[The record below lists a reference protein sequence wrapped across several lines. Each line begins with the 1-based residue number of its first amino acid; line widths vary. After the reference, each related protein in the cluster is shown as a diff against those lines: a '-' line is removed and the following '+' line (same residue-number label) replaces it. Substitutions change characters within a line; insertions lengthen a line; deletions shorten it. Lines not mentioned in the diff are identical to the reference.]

1 MPERRAELDA
11 HGDAAR
17 DRVDSLARGRAAAA
31 LRSRVVSTRR
41 LLKLR
46 WLLALALPLGLAG
59 CTQIAYGIAIPFLYV
74 DAELPEALILRDVA
88 YRDDPGADP
97 HKHRL
102 DLFLPSTRERVTGW
116 PLLVFVHGGGWTSGD
131 KGLRAGG
138 ADVYGNI
145 GRFFAAHGVGAAVIS
160 YRLQPDVGWRDQVD
174 DVEHAV
180 AWLRAHLA
188 VRGGDPRA
196 IFLSGHSAGA
206 QLASWAALAPG
217 EPPVCGLIA
226 ISGAGFDLADE
237 QTYALGASRDYY
249 AERFARGSPD
259 DAWIE
264 NASVVR
270 LARPELPP
278 ALILYAADDP
288 RALQRQAHVL
298 DEALRAQGTESQVIV
313 VPGQTHSSIV
323 LTLSRGDRT
332 AAPAMLEFIEKTA
345 RPPRC

>member
-1 MPERRAELDA
+1 MPARRS
-11 HGDAAR
+11 
-17 DRVDSLARGRAAAA
+17 SLLHR
-31 LRSRVVSTRR
+31 
-41 LLKLR
+41 
-46 WLLALALPLGLAG
+46 LLALALPLGLAG
-59 CTQIAYGIAIPFLYV
+59 CTSIVEGLAIPFLYV
-74 DAELPEALILRDVA
+74 EAELPDAQIVRDVA
-88 YRDDPGADP
+88 YRDDAGADP

-102 DLFLPSTRERVTGW
+102 DLFLPAARSSDAGW

-131 KGLRAGG
+131 KGLRVGG
-138 ADVYGNI
+138 ADVYANI
-145 GRFFAAHGVGAAVIS
+145 GRFFAAHGVGTAVVS
-160 YRLQPDVGWRDQVD
+160 YRLQPDVDWRDQVD

-180 AWLRAHLA
+180 AWLRAHVA
-188 VRGGDPRA
+188 ARGGDPRA

-217 EPPVCGLIA
+217 EPRVCGLIA
-226 ISGAGFDLADE
+226 VSGAGFDLADE

-249 AERFARGSPD
+249 AQRFALGSPD
-259 DAWIE
+259 AAWIE

-270 LARPELPP
+270 LARPALPP
-278 ALILYAADDP
+278 ALILYADDDP

-298 DEALRAQGTESQVIV
+298 DEALRAQGTESQVVV
-313 VPGQTHSSIV
+313 VPGQTHTSIV